1 MVFSGS
7 VHVILKSLSKEPSR
21 KAALG
26 PTSVENE
33 QYPMFGVQSLGAI
46 DLVLAVIR
54 SPMAFE

>member
-1 MVFSGS
+1 MAFSGS
-7 VHVILKSLSKEPSR
+7 AHIILKSLSREPSR
-21 KAALG
+21 RAALG

-54 SPMAFE
+54 SPKAFE

>member
-1 MVFSGS
+1 MAFSGS
-7 VHVILKSLSKEPSR
+7 VYVILKSLSREPLR

-33 QYPMFGVQSLGAI
+33 QYPMLGIQSLSAI

-54 SPMAFE
+54 SSKAFK